1 MLLVRALGWGNEAGR
16 FAGINRGNPHSWFRH
31 RPLPS
36 CNPPPHPPRCAAKAI
51 FSDQGGSKQLTPQL
65 DLHFEQVPP
74 VGGTEPSQLTGERGQ
89 QAAAAMS
96 WWVVVKLQER
106 RGEVEGFGVDCG
118 DRADGLDVGSGGNR
132 DLRVTPRL

>member
-1 MLLVRALGWGNEAGR
+1 MVQTQASPLLQ
-16 FAGINRGNPHSWFRH
+16 
-31 RPLPS
+31 
-36 CNPPPHPPRCAAKAI
+36 PPPHPPRCAAKAI

-118 DRADGLDVGSGGNR
+118 DRADGLDVGGGGNR